1 MKAEL
6 FIDIVL
12 LDEPGLS
19 SLMQLKN
26 QLGWNQTVDDLR
38 RFLLLSPDG
47 CFVAVHEGMVVGSIT
62 TICYEQ
68 KLAWIGMMM
77 VEPRFRRRGIAGKLM
92 NHALA
97 YLHDK
102 GVPVIKLDATPE
114 GFPLYE
120 SLGFETETVIER
132 WEGIGKGEPVGEPI
146 GEPIPWLVEMK
157 DEHFPLVLALDKKAF
172 GPDRSALLR
181 SLWESGPLSPLLSI
195 APGGELQGYCFARM
209 GTHASY
215 IGPLIAPNRNAA
227 QQLFEGMLNQ
237 LKGQKVYFDANIATG
252 FDPQYLSSKGFGKQ
266 RDLIRMSYRQKA
278 AYGLSEFVYG
288 IAGPALG

>member
-6 FIDIVL
+6 LIDIVP
-12 LDEPGLS
+12 LDEPGLP

-38 RFLLLSPDG
+38 RFLQLSPDG
-47 CFVAVHEGMVVGSIT
+47 CFVAMHQEVVVGSIT
-62 TICYEQ
+62 TVVYEQ

-77 VEPRFRRRGIAGKLM
+77 VDPQFRRRGIAGKLM
-92 NHALA
+92 NHVLVD
-97 YLHDK
+97 LSGK
-102 GVPVIKLDATPE
+102 GVPIIKLDATPE

-132 WEGIGKGEPVGEPI
+132 WEGIGKDGSVGKP
-146 GEPIPWLVEMK
+146 GSGLVAMK

-172 GPDRSALLR
+172 GPDRSALLH
-181 SLWESGPLSPLLSI
+181 SLRESSPTTPLVSI
-195 APGGELQGYCFARM
+195 APGGELQGYCFART

-215 IGPLIAPNRNAA
+215 IGPLIAVSRNAA
-227 QQLFEGMLNQ
+227 GWLFEGMLNQ
-237 LKGQKVYFDANIATG
+237 LKGQKVYFDAHIAAG

-266 RDLIRMSYRQKA
+266 RDLFRMSYRQKA
-278 AYGLSEFVYG
+278 SYGLSELVYG